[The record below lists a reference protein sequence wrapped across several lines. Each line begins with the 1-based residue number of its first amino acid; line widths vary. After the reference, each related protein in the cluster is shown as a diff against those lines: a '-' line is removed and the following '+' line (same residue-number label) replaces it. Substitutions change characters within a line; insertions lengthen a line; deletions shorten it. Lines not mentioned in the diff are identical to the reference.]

1 MVIRMADKNRRAELV
16 RNFSSE
22 WLSWIS
28 CNYSETELQVTAS
41 SLDSIPDRWHCY
53 LVASSVFLVK
63 LAKLVGLL

>member
-41 SLDSIPDRWHCY
+41 SLDIAILLQVQSFW
-53 LVASSVFLVK
+53 SS
-63 LAKLVGLL
+63 